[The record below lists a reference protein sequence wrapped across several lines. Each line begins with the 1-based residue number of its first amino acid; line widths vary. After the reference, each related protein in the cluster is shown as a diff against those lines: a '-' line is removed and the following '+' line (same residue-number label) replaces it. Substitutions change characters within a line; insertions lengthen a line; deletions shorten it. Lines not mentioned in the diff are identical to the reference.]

1 MSHSLSTQ
9 SSGLSELDGV
19 YLDIEQKVD
28 ALLHTA
34 HPLHSSDST
43 QEECKDYLKM
53 LHSIVNGEWS
63 SEKSA
68 EDDKVLLLHSDALI
82 VRLVGCI
89 ERSFNLPCIDSAT
102 GSTSIQG
109 VDVSLLAI
117 SLSVL
122 FSMVKRAEVSAV
134 L

>member
-1 MSHSLSTQ
+1 M
-9 SSGLSELDGV
+9 

-34 HPLHSSDST
+34 HPLHTSDST

-82 VRLVGCI
+82 VRTILSLGQSMGLQVIAECVETQAQRDFLERHGCNAFQGYLFARPMPVAAWAPWI
-89 ERSFNLPCIDSAT
+89 RLPTPRNLS
-102 GSTSIQG
+102 
-109 VDVSLLAI
+109 
-117 SLSVL
+117 
-122 FSMVKRAEVSAV
+122 
-134 L
+134 